1 MKLIACIDLDFGI
14 GYNGQLLFHIPE
26 DMKRFRD
33 LTIGKVVVMG
43 SNTYEGIGHGL
54 NNRTNIIITNNKE
67 KYQSHLTD
75 NIYIMNMDEFI
86 HNYYDTLTKEE
97 QDNVYVIG
105 GAEIYNSLIPLCDT
119 LELTRVNTVSDNC
132 DRFIKNLAYDYGLS
146 ITSNNKY
153 LNLNSDKKIRYELTD
168 FKLNIYSTDADVF
181 YDFLT
186 YKRIN

>member
-1 MKLIACIDLDFGI
+1 
-14 GYNGQLLFHIPE
+14 
-26 DMKRFRD
+26 
-33 LTIGKVVVMG
+33 
-43 SNTYEGIGHGL
+43 
-54 NNRTNIIITNNKE
+54 
-67 KYQSHLTD
+67 
-75 NIYIMNMDEFI
+75 MNMDEFI

-105 GAEIYNSLIPLCDT
+105 GAKIYNSLIPLCDT
-119 LELTRVNTVSDNC
+119 LELTRVNTLSDNC